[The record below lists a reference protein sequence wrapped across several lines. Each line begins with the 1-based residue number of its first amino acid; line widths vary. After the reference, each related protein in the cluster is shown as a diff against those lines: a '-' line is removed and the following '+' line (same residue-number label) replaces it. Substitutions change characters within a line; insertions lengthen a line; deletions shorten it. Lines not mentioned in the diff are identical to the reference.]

1 MCGRMNHC
9 IQGGIGDGD
18 GGEDGEGDSEERR
31 AAPAVA
37 RGTPPAP
44 PASMGCATP

>member
-1 MCGRMNHC
+1 MNHC

-18 GGEDGEGDSEERR
+18 GSDDGEGDSEERR

-44 PASMGCATP
+44 PASRGCAAP